1 MSEESGYQGV
11 IYQRGK
17 SEKLEAYR
25 NCLSSKMKGRKFE
38 TREERWANFCVNA
51 KLCSG
56 KVKDTKEAKK
66 MCLEAHP
73 EWKEIILAIK
83 EEGLE

>member
-1 MSEESGYQGV
+1 MSSEQGSGFQAV

-25 NCLSSKMKGRKFE
+25 ACMSSKMKGKEFK
-38 TREERWANFCVNA
+38 TREERWATFAISA

-56 KVKDTKEAKK
+56 KAKDEKEAIEAVKK
-66 MCLEAHP
+66 AHP
-73 EWKEIILAIK
+73 EWDWGE
-83 EEGLE
+83 